1 MMTALGTAAAVLT
14 VFVVA
19 GICWPL
25 LRRQPTHE
33 AAGRFAYDLTVL
45 AAQLAEVERD
55 AARGLIA
62 ADEAA
67 AAEREIKR
75 RMLAAAEDGAAAAAT
90 ASPAGGR
97 GLAITLALLVPFLA
111 GGLYLWLG
119 QPLQPDRPLA
129 ERRATGDLAA
139 LSATASPAAQADLAQ
154 AVTQLESY
162 LAGHPGALD
171 GWLLLGRS
179 YQTLDRYRDAERAFG
194 EAYRLAP
201 DRADVAGAYAE
212 AMVVANQG
220 QVTDAALAVLQ
231 RAIAGDPLNVQARY
245 FLSLG
250 LGQRGQVRE
259 AAQGLAD
266 LIALSPADAPWRAQ
280 VQRQLEHA
288 AAELKVDPASIT
300 VSPDAAKLA
309 AQLRARPAD
318 QPGSGG
324 ATTAIPG
331 PSPEDMAAAAQMTAE
346 ERRQMVRGMVER
358 LAARLNDNPDDR
370 DGWLRLARAYEVL
383 GEPEKAADARARA
396 EEATRP

>member
-1 MMTALGTAAAVLT
+1 
-14 VFVVA
+14 
-19 GICWPL
+19 
-25 LRRQPTHE
+25 
-33 AAGRFAYDLTVL
+33 
-45 AAQLAEVERD
+45 
-55 AARGLIA
+55 
-62 ADEAA
+62 
-67 AAEREIKR
+67 
-75 RMLAAAEDGAAAAAT
+75 
-90 ASPAGGR
+90 
-97 GLAITLALLVPFLA
+97 LLVPFLA

-129 ERRATGDLAA
+129 ERRATGDLSAA
-139 LSATASPAAQADLAQ
+139 SASASPAAQADLAQ

-162 LAGHPGALD
+162 LAGHPDAFD

-201 DRADVAGAYAE
+201 DRADVAGAYGE

-220 QVTDAALAVLQ
+220 EVTEPALAVLK
-231 RAIAGDPLNVQARY
+231 RAIDADPLNVQARY
-245 FLSLG
+245 FYSLG

-266 LIALSPADAPWRAQ
+266 LLALSPADAPWRPQ
-280 VQRQLEHA
+280 VARQLEQA
-288 AAELKVDPASIT
+288 AAELRVEPASIAP
-300 VSPDAAKLA
+300 SPEVAKLA
-309 AQLRARPAD
+309 AQLRAPAAD
-318 QPGSGG
+318 QPGGG
-324 ATTAIPG
+324 DMVVAPAG
-331 PSPEDMAAAAQMTAE
+331 PSAEDMAAAAQMTAE

-396 EEATRP
+396 EAAAARP